1 MSIHIN
7 IDRLVLDGIT
17 ISQRE
22 RPLLQVAVESELAR
36 LLAEGGL
43 SRSLGSGGAYPTLAA
58 APIQLT
64 SQHPTHLGQ
73 QIARAVYGGMRG
85 ETSNGR

>member
-1 MSIHIN
+1 MNIHII

-22 RPLLQVAVESELAR
+22 QPLLQAAMESELAR

-43 SRSLGSGGAYPTLAA
+43 SRSLGSGGAYPILAA

-64 SQHPTHLGQ
+64 NQLTNQHPTHLGQ
-73 QIARAVYGGMRG
+73 QIAKAVYGGI
-85 ETSNGR
+85 GR